1 MSKLFGNL
9 LQTSKELAESKNLQQ
24 QAIGVGIQ
32 QGVDP
37 LKNYITN
44 IAEEEKKRL
53 DQLKNDQLIA
63 IDYMNTMADS
73 SSLTGEFNTTITADA
88 IKVKEELNNIAKD
101 ESLSQYEKAARYKT
115 AVDGFNQKVSKY
127 GGDQE
132 SIADMNKLLVNGNLS
147 GSVDP
152 SSREYQIIKGMGL
165 GEYKVNFDGS
175 YNVNGVRVT
184 SAELKALTLP
194 EKQYDPIKVQGAIN
208 KIAQSTKDPKQL
220 EKNIA
225 AATLQYTV
233 SEKVAKEFLIDGLN
247 YTNKELEGM
256 DLTNMSDMIKK
267 HMEDKTN
274 EVFYEALPAAI
285 ELSDGQIMGSNTFNN
300 LQLAAETGRWEILNG
315 IEYAEGGVVSS
326 VANST
331 TPGSIDITYIKDGE
345 KFLETVPYNSG
356 TILDLGNRLI
366 KKTGATPTESLKAY
380 NAFEKL
386 LKTPVEDSTTPTTTS
401 APIDNEITGTLGAG
415 EYPEEFNE
423 LSTAAITGGDA
434 IRAAFKKY
442 GLVSSNTT
450 QRGQYTDKYGETITL
465 QNLAKLAF
473 DREGRDEYNSKLI
486 SNKKEMI
493 SKTEILQ
500 DYNSASS
507 TEKADETSYDIEEV
521 KKIMKKN
528 GLGSFPGTDNFTKKD
543 LALINY
549 LKAGFKKENL
559 DSDLASIDQS
569 FN

>member
-1 MSKLFGNL
+1 
-9 LQTSKELAESKNLQQ
+9 
-24 QAIGVGIQ
+24 
-32 QGVDP
+32 
-37 LKNYITN
+37 
-44 IAEEEKKRL
+44 
-53 DQLKNDQLIA
+53 
-63 IDYMNTMADS
+63 
-73 SSLTGEFNTTITADA
+73 
-88 IKVKEELNNIAKD
+88 
-101 ESLSQYEKAARYKT
+101 
-115 AVDGFNQKVSKY
+115 
-127 GGDQE
+127 
-132 SIADMNKLLVNGNLS
+132 
-147 GSVDP
+147 
-152 SSREYQIIKGMGL
+152 
-165 GEYKVNFDGS
+165 
-175 YNVNGVRVT
+175 
-184 SAELKALTLP
+184 
-194 EKQYDPIKVQGAIN
+194 
-208 KIAQSTKDPKQL
+208 
-220 EKNIA
+220 
-225 AATLQYTV
+225 
-233 SEKVAKEFLIDGLN
+233 
-247 YTNKELEGM
+247 M

-274 EVFYEALPAAI
+274 EVFYKALPAAI

-331 TPGSIDITYIKDGE
+331 TPGSIDVTYIKDGE

-401 APIDNEITGTLGAG
+401 APIDNEITGALRAG

-473 DREGRDEYNSKLI
+473 DRKGRDEYNSKLI

>member
-274 EVFYEALPAAI
+274 EVFYKALPAAI

>member
-9 LQTSKELAESKNLQQ
+9 LQSSKELAESKNLQQ

-274 EVFYEALPAAI
+274 EVFYKALPAAI

-366 KKTGATPTESLKAY
+366 NKTGATPTESLKAY

-386 LKTPVEDSTTPTTTS
+386 LKTPIEDSTTPTTTS
-401 APIDNEITGTLGAG
+401 APIDNEITGALGAG

-473 DREGRDEYNSKLI
+473 DRKGRDEYNSKLI